1 MSPKAKHVDRDDTDT
16 DYDNDYDNDH
26 DYDQADT
33 YVSQTGEYYKQQEK
47 ANLNIK
53 KKYIKNNVLCFWNG
67 NWNGNNSGT
76 TCT

>member
-53 KKYIKNNVLCFWNG
+53 KIY
-67 NWNGNNSGT
+67 
-76 TCT
+76 